1 MTAVVPGALDT
12 DTRPAP
18 DAVGARTVR
27 PARRGRR
34 ALLRRPT
41 FLVSVAILLGWV
53 ALAVGWHAF
62 GLQPFAKTG
71 GLLQPPSGAHWF
83 GTDSLG
89 RDVFARVAA
98 GARPALLI
106 GPFGA
111 ALATVLGGTLG
122 LLAGYHR
129 GWVDTALM
137 RFFDVLLAL
146 PSLIFL
152 VVLVGAFGVSTP
164 ALILIVGVLFAPGI
178 ARIVRATVLVEMGKS
193 YVQAARLQGESA
205 FRAMLTE
212 LLPNVV
218 GVFVIQAVLSLG
230 AAIFITASLSFL
242 GLGSQP
248 PAADWGLDINA
259 NRAYLQAAW
268 WTVVFPGVAVASIVV
283 SANLI
288 ADNLK
293 EVTG

>member
-1 MTAVVPGALDT
+1 V
-12 DTRPAP
+12 
-18 DAVGARTVR
+18 TVT
-27 PARRGRR
+27 GWR

-41 FLVSVAILLGWV
+41 FLVSVAIILWWAV
-53 ALAVGWHAF
+53 LAVGWHAF

-83 GTDSLG
+83 GNDNLG
-89 RDVFARVAA
+89 RDVFARAAA
-98 GARPALLI
+98 GASNALVI
-106 GPFGA
+106 GPLGA
-111 ALATVLGGTLG
+111 GLGTVLGGSLG
-122 LLAGYHR
+122 LVAGYYR

-164 ALILIVGVLFAPGI
+164 ALVLIVGVLFAPGI
-178 ARIVRATVLVEMGKS
+178 ARIVRAAVLVEMGKS
-193 YVQAARLQGESA
+193 YVESARLQGEGSV
-205 FRAMLTE
+205 RAMLTE

-218 GVFVIQAVLSLG
+218 GVFVIQAILSLG

-248 PAADWGLDINA
+248 PAADWGLDINQ
-259 NRAYLQAAW
+259 NRVYLQAAW
-268 WTVVFPGVAVASIVV
+268 WTVVGPAVAVASIVV
-283 SANLI
+283 AANLI

-293 EVTG
+293 EVFE